1 MKKIEAF
8 DPTKAVILAV
18 IIILLL
24 VFTDFGDWLLN
35 GGIVRVLKEMLSP
48 L

>member
-8 DPTKAVILAV
+8 DPIKALILAV

-24 VFTDFGDWLLN
+24 IFTDFKDWLLN
-35 GGIVRVLKEMLSP
+35 GGIGKVLKEMLSP
-48 L
+48 F